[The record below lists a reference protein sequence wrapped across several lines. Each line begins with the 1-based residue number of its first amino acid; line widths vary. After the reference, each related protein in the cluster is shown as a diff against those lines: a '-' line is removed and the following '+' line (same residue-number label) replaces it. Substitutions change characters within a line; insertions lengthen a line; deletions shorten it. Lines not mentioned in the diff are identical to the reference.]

1 VISGKILGLT
11 IGEASGFKLD
21 KEGTREDV
29 FAHSSAEEGEVVGF
43 SLRQKAFTVRA
54 VLNH

>member
-21 KEGTREDV
+21 KEGTRED
-29 FAHSSAEEGEVVGF
+29 AHSSAEEGEVVGF